1 MANTTKTLETI
12 KHLKN
17 ITENIILDKE
27 LPETMGPKFFPK
39 IKNQLLQIMKDLN
52 SLKIKV
58 QLLHLGS
65 QFPQAMFLNNH
76 GKIFSRKEM
85 LNSLE
90 TTNQTLKN
98 VTGQLQHHF
107 NNTPL
112 PNRPQ
117 IIPTLP
123 DPHKTDSTPLK
134 K

>member
-12 KHLKN
+12 NHLKN
-17 ITENIILDKE
+17 ITENIIYDEK

-39 IKNQLLQIMKDLN
+39 IKNQLLQIMNDLN
-52 SLKIKV
+52 SLEIKV

-76 GKIFSRKEM
+76 GKIFSKEEM

-90 TTNQTLKN
+90 TTNQTLTN
-98 VTGQLQHHF
+98 VTAQLQQQF
-107 NNTPL
+107 NNNPSQTPK
-112 PNRPQ
+112 

-123 DPHKTDSTPLK
+123 HPRKTDSTPLK